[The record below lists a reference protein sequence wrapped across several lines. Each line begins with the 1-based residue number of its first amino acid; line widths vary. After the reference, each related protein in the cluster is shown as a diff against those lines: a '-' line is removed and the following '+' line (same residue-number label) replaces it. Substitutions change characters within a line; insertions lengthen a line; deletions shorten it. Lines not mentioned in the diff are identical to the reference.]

1 MAGNQNA
8 SRAQAPVAVP
18 QRDFYAM
25 LRRALADMGISG
37 GGGGGGV
44 TDHGALTGLADD
56 DHAQYHNNSRGDARY
71 SLLAHNHAGTYDPTG
86 TAAAAVASHEGA
98 ANPHPVYLTQAEA
111 DALYSLLAHV
121 HANATGSVA
130 GFMSAADK
138 SKLDGVASGAT
149 ANSADATLLA
159 RGNHTG
165 TQAASTISDFAEA
178 VDDRVGALLVQG
190 SNITLTYNDAAGT
203 LTISASGGGGADPWT
218 WVKLASNSTVSTTAF
233 ANVSGMSFTA
243 LANTTY
249 LVELAGAY
257 QAAATTTGIAL
268 ALDIPSGTVIG
279 INQVATSATAAGAAE
294 QIADATTTGATTGV
308 RAANTNTPIV
318 ARWVVAIGATGG
330 TVQLMQRSE
339 VAASN
344 TVLQA
349 GLTIMGK
356 RVI

>member
-1 MAGNQNA
+1 M
-8 SRAQAPVAVP
+8 PVKRPVQP
-18 QRDFYAM
+18 QRQSQLPAGFIGL
-25 LRRALADMGISG
+25 LRRALADLGFTAG

-56 DHAQYHNNSRGDARY
+56 DHSHYHNNARGDARY
-71 SLLAHNHAGTYDPTG
+71 SLLAHNHSGTYDPAG
-86 TAAAAVASHEGA
+86 TAAAAVSAHEGA
-98 ANPHPVYLTQAEA
+98 ANPHPVYLTQAEG
-111 DALYSLLAHV
+111 DALYAVVAHS
-121 HANATGSVA
+121 HGAATSGAA

-138 SKLDGVASGAT
+138 SKLDGIASGAT

-159 RGNHTG
+159 RANHTG

-178 VDDRVGALLVQG
+178 VDDRVAALLVQG
-190 SNITLTYNDAAGT
+190 SNITLTYNDASNT
-203 LTISASGGGGADPWT
+203 LTIAAAGGGGADPWT
-218 WVKLASNSTVSTTAF
+218 WVKLAANSTVSTTAF
-233 ANVSGMSFTA
+233 ADVSGMSFTA
-243 LANTTY
+243 VANTTY
-249 LVELAGAY
+249 LVELVGAY
-257 QAAATTTGIAL
+257 QCAATTTGIAL
-268 ALDIPSGTVIG
+268 ALDIPSGSVIG

-308 RAANTNTPIV
+308 RAANTNTPIA

-330 TVQLMQRSE
+330 TVQLRQRSE

-349 GLTIMGK
+349 NLTILGS